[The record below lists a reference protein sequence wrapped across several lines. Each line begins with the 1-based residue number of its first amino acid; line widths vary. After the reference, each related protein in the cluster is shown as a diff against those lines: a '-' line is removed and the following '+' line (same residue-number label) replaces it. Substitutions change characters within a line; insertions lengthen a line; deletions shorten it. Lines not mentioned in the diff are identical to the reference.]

1 MVISNPAGYL
11 LSGLSAS
18 GAVGSIMD
26 TRAALGRGLLT
37 IMSIGASANVTFQ
50 ESHDST
56 GWVSVATY
64 TAASGVTATAQITD
78 YYPYVRGIINFA
90 YSGAAGTGQ
99 PLLHFHPLV

>member
-18 GAVGSIMD
+18 GAAGQLMD

-37 IMSIGASANVTFQ
+37 IMSIGASANFTMQ
-50 ESHDST
+50 ASWDST
-56 GWVSVATY
+56 GWLNVATY
-64 TAASGVTATAQITD
+64 TAATAVTATAQISD
-78 YYPYVRGIINFA
+78 YYPYVRGVVNFA

-99 PLLHFHPLV
+99 PIVHFHPLV